1 HHRRRDRARR
11 ARGDGR
17 ADHPRGGG
25 RRPRRVPDRG
35 EGGAADRARRPG
47 GGGRRPGPGGRAHL
61 PGQRRAHAPG
71 GPGRRRA
78 GAALEGAQGGRR
90 RGRPR
95 HPQLRAP
102 GRRGAAIQAA
112 DRHGTDPGHRR
123 PVRRRGGQRV
133 PCRRREPPPD
143 DLLRRAR
150 AGRVRAR
157 PGGERGDPA
166 RVHRAGRHRDRRAR
180 RGAGQG
186 REAGAAVRPRG
197 PRGDARGPPG
207 VRPARPHEPGE
218 GAPIRR
224 APVRAGP
231 GGGKAGPGGD
241 VGVTETALA
250 GALEGAVGSRG
261 ALLAGDA
268 AAAFAVD
275 GVAPRFVAV
284 PATVEAAGRVLAVA
298 AEAGLAVTPAGGGA
312 RLGWGNRPARLDL
325 VLSLARL
332 DRVLAHEPA
341 DLTLSVEA
349 GARLDGLNRALAPF
363 GQFLPLDPA
372 REAASTIG
380 GLIATGAAGPYRARY
395 GTMRDL
401 LLGVTVARADG
412 ILVKA
417 GGRVVKNVTGYD
429 VPKLHVGAHGTLGVV
444 LEAHLRLHP
453 RPAEERSW
461 IFGFASPEAALEAA
475 VAVRDT
481 PVVLSRCQLLEAG
494 ALRALGE
501 PAPPAAA
508 LGATVAEAC
517 VRAGS
522 APIEIPDAA
531 AWWRALAEVTW
542 PPATAEAATLA
553 LRIGV
558 RPADLVKALRI
569 VEAAVPPGGA
579 LVATAELANGVLH
592 ATMRAD
598 GPEA

>member
-1 HHRRRDRARR
+1 
-11 ARGDGR
+11 
-17 ADHPRGGG
+17 
-25 RRPRRVPDRG
+25 
-35 EGGAADRARRPG
+35 
-47 GGGRRPGPGGRAHL
+47 
-61 PGQRRAHAPG
+61 
-71 GPGRRRA
+71 
-78 GAALEGAQGGRR
+78 
-90 RGRPR
+90 
-95 HPQLRAP
+95 
-102 GRRGAAIQAA
+102 
-112 DRHGTDPGHRR
+112 
-123 PVRRRGGQRV
+123 
-133 PCRRREPPPD
+133 
-143 DLLRRAR
+143 
-150 AGRVRAR
+150 
-157 PGGERGDPA
+157 
-166 RVHRAGRHRDRRAR
+166 
-180 RGAGQG
+180 
-186 REAGAAVRPRG
+186 
-197 PRGDARGPPG
+197 
-207 VRPARPHEPGE
+207 
-218 GAPIRR
+218 
-224 APVRAGP
+224 VRAGP

-461 IFGFASPEAALEAA
+461 IFGFASAETALETA
-475 VAVRDT
+475 VAVRET

-494 ALRALGE
+494 ALSALGE

-508 LGATVAEAC
+508 LAVTIGSVPEAVAAQGATVAEVCA
-517 VRAGS
+517 RAGA
-522 APIEIPDAA
+522 APIEIPDAV
-531 AWWRALAEVTW
+531 AWWRAVADVTW
-542 PPATAEAATLA
+542 PPATAERASLA

-558 RPADLVKALRI
+558 RPTDLVKALRT
-569 VEAAVPPGGA
+569 VAAAVPPAGG
-579 LVATAELANGVLH
+579 LVATGELANGVLH
-592 ATMRAD
+592 ATVLAGDSPVPAWTDVVSRVRDGLARLDGSCVVEHAPAAIKAGLDVWGEVPGPALGAMRRLKAELD
-598 GPEA
+598 PRGVLSPGRYVGGL

>member
-1 HHRRRDRARR
+1 MRP
-11 ARGDGR
+11 G
-17 ADHPRGGG
+17 RGGG
-25 RRPRRVPDRG
+25 G
-35 EGGAADRARRPG
+35 ETGA
-47 GGGRRPGPGGRAHL
+47 
-61 PGQRRAHAPG
+61 
-71 GPGRRRA
+71 
-78 GAALEGAQGGRR
+78 
-90 RGRPR
+90 
-95 HPQLRAP
+95 
-102 GRRGAAIQAA
+102 
-112 DRHGTDPGHRR
+112 
-123 PVRRRGGQRV
+123 
-133 PCRRREPPPD
+133 
-143 DLLRRAR
+143 
-150 AGRVRAR
+150 
-157 PGGERGDPA
+157 
-166 RVHRAGRHRDRRAR
+166 
-180 RGAGQG
+180 
-186 REAGAAVRPRG
+186 
-197 PRGDARGPPG
+197 
-207 VRPARPHEPGE
+207 
-218 GAPIRR
+218 
-224 APVRAGP
+224 
-231 GGGKAGPGGD
+231 GGD
-241 VGVTETALA
+241 VGVTEATLA
-250 GALEGAVGSRG
+250 GALEGAVGPGG

-284 PATVEAAGRVLAVA
+284 PATIEAAGRVLAVA
-298 AEAGLAVTPAGGGA
+298 AQAGLAVTPAGGRV

-325 VLSLARL
+325 VLALARL

-349 GARLDGLNRALAPF
+349 GVRLDGLNRTLAPF
-363 GQFLPLDPA
+363 RQFLPLDPA
-372 REAASTIG
+372 REEASTIG

-412 ILVKA
+412 TLVKA

-508 LGATVAEAC
+508 LAVTIGSVPEAVAAQGATVAEAC

-558 RPADLVKALRI
+558 RPTDLVKALRI

-598 GPEA
+598 GPEAGWVDAVLRARDGLARLEGSCVVEHAPAAIKAGLDVWGEVPGPALGAMRRLKAELDPRGVLSPGRYVGGI